1 MNYLKNQSNKHDD
14 DMAHEIVTTTTGQ
27 VVEIDTDTK
36 KCRKILHDLADL
48 TI

>member
-1 MNYLKNQSNKHDD
+1 
-14 DMAHEIVTTTTGQ
+14 MAHEIVTTTTGQ

-48 TI
+48 TIEDAVDAFSLNLKV